1 MERVKRR
8 DIEGEKENGG
18 RRKKRRM
25 YGEKR
30 GIDMWQTMMRWKI
43 ERESK
48 KEKQRKDVEEG

>member
-8 DIEGEKENGG
+8 NIEGEKENGKEG
-18 RRKKRRM
+18 KREECTERK
-25 YGEKR
+25 EES
-30 GIDMWQTMMRWKI
+30 MWQTMMRWKI